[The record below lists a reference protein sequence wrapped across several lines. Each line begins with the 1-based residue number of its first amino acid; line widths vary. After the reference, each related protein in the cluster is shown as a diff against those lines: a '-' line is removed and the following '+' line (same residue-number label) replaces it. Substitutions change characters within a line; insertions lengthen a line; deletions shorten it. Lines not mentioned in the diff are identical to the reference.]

1 MKIRFVIKGEPIAQ
15 KRHRHHRFG
24 VYDPSS
30 KDKTYISTV
39 IHSHIPQVKLK
50 GAIVLHIDFYC
61 KRPKYH
67 FGTGKNK
74 DKIKKKYQ
82 NIYKLTKPDID
93 NYIKFYMD
101 CFNDKIWE
109 DDSQVIN
116 ISSSKRYSNSE
127 PKTEVHIYQLN

>member
-1 MKIRFVIKGEPIAQ
+1 MGF
-15 KRHRHHRFG
+15 
-24 VYDPSS
+24 
-30 KDKTYISTV
+30 
-39 IHSHIPQVKLK
+39 KLK
-50 GAIVLHIDFYC
+50 GWSAFSKPEPVSPLTD
-61 KRPKYH
+61 P
-67 FGTGKNK
+67 T
-74 DKIKKKYQ
+74 DKIKKKHQ

>member
-1 MKIRFVIKGEPIAQ
+1 MVVNFGIR
-15 KRHRHHRFG
+15 
-24 VYDPSS
+24 
-30 KDKTYISTV
+30 
-39 IHSHIPQVKLK
+39 
-50 GAIVLHIDFYC
+50 GAGRVLQRAC
-61 KRPKYH
+61 N
-67 FGTGKNK
+67 GKNK